1 MQNQTNDH
9 MKINTEKFMNYIGSQ
24 FGNPRGLIGHLVGLI
39 MAYEN
44 RARNQWALSLLDIQP
59 TDRILEIGFGPGW
72 AVQEASK
79 IAQDGLVAG
88 VDRSLTMVKQAT
100 VRNRIRIKSGHVSLR
115 LGTATEIPFDNGVF
129 NKVYAVNSFHE
140 WDDPMVG
147 LQETRRVLRRGGLLL
162 IVEHPHEVS
171 TKTKLKEL
179 QTSLSEKL
187 NKTHFIHIQS
197 EIKHIQKRPAL
208 SIQALR
214 S

>member
-1 MQNQTNDH
+1 MQNQTSNH
-9 MKINTEKFMNYIGSQ
+9 RKIKTEQFMNYISSQ

-72 AVQEASK
+72 AVQKASK
-79 IAQDGLVAG
+79 LAYEGLVAG
-88 VDRSLTMVKQAT
+88 VDRSMTMVKQAAM
-100 VRNRIRIKSGHVSLR
+100 RNRLEIKSGHVSLR
-115 LGTATEIPFDNGVF
+115 LGTATEIPFGNGVF

-140 WDDPMVG
+140 WDNPMLG
-147 LQETRRVLRRGGLLL
+147 LQEIRRVLTRGGFLL
-162 IVEHPHEVS
+162 IVEHPHEMS
-171 TKTKLKEL
+171 TETKIQEL

-187 NKTHFIHIQS
+187 SKTDFIHIQL

-208 SIQALR
+208 AMQAIR